1 MATDANIN
9 TWQSGIKSYSD
20 NQFIR
25 NYSLFLGSV
34 DTTNAALQAY
44 DPLKTGRGR
53 IFFIQMPK
61 FMDILFPERTKI
73 IRHMLEYGFTKV
85 DGIGDLS
92 LETETMTGGYA
103 GKQIALPSLAKDD
116 TNQITVGLYE
126 FAGSP
131 IREYIDMWI
140 SGISDKET
148 GYSTYHGL
156 CDSDRIGEF
165 GLTTPMKY
173 AQYNHTAE
181 AIYVTTDPTGLS
193 DGIEYACL
201 LTNMFPTQSNR
212 SHFNYSSGES
222 NLVQIDV
229 PFSCNKYESAQ
240 INNLARQLMQKYK
253 TLKSSV
259 DLNFKY
265 KNSGLPNVTTYSDL
279 INDRASQYITAWTES
294 KDVYPKGDAVPVAD
308 PI

>member
-1 MATDANIN
+1 MPDVNMN
-9 TWQSGIKSYSD
+9 TFQSGIKGYHD

-34 DTTNAALQAY
+34 DTTNAALQQY
-44 DPLKTGRGR
+44 DPLKNGRGR

-61 FMDILFPERTKI
+61 FMEALFPDRTKI
-73 IRHMLEYGFTKV
+73 MRHMLEYGFTKV

-92 LETETMTGGYA
+92 LETETMTGGYV

-156 CDSDRIGEF
+156 CDPRRAAELGVS
-165 GLTTPMKY
+165 PMKY

-181 AIYVTTDPTGLS
+181 AIYVTTDPTGLG

-212 SHFNYSSGES
+212 SHFNYNSGES

-229 PFSCNKYESAQ
+229 PFSCSKYESAQ
-240 INNLARQLMQKYK
+240 INALAKKLVNKYQ

-265 KNSGLPNVTTYSDL
+265 KQSGPTSFSTYDEL
-279 INDRASQYITAWTES
+279 IDTRAQQYISAWSDS
-294 KDVYPKGDAVPVAD
+294 KDIVQPNPIPDD